1 MKSKVFVA
9 INTDYTENSTQSNAR
24 NLWMFHNISLESGK
38 FSILSDVT
46 VITLYYLTAVMTTH
60 FVELSLYNTNRRQLY
75 L

>member
-24 NLWMFHNISLESGK
+24 NLWMFHISLESGK

-46 VITLYYLTAVMTTH
+46 VITLYYLTAVMTTY